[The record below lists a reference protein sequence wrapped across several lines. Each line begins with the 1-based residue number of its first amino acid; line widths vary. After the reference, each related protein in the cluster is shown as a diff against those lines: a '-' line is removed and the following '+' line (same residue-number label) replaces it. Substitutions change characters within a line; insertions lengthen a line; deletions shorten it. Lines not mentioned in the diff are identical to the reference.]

1 MEKEHWNLHG
11 TFAKIKRRWEVNR
24 VADNA
29 IVLQKPKKRYDL
41 IPPTQNTL
49 DQRANAAAG
58 KINN

>member
-1 MEKEHWNLHG
+1 MEKEHWNLQG
-11 TFAKIKRRWEVNR
+11 TLAKIKRRWEVNR

-29 IVLQKPKKRYDL
+29 IVLQKQKKRYDL